1 MGSKRYISVLL
12 LLGLILLSQALLSQR
27 LTGLTIIGNN
37 LGSRTFTEQQVIDAF
52 KAKNNFW
59 SNGKALSICLPETK
73 TTDATPVCSK
83 VYLKSVA
90 EVQKFWLSQVFQG
103 RSRAPH
109 FFETDQDMI
118 DFIQKTPGAI
128 GAFVN
133 EKNIAIPTELTLQ
146 INP

>member
-1 MGSKRYISVLL
+1 MDSKNRISLFFFSML
-12 LLGLILLSQALLSQR
+12 FMAGLNLCGQR
-27 LTGLTIIGNN
+27 FAGIVVIGNN
-37 LGSRTFTEQQVIDAF
+37 LGSINLSEQQVTEAF

-59 SNGKALSICLPETK
+59 PNGKALSVCLPETQS
-73 TTDATPVCSK
+73 TDAYVVCSGI
-83 VYLKSVA
+83 YGKSVA

-109 FFETDQDMI
+109 FFDTDAEMI
-118 DFIQKTPGAI
+118 EFISKTPGAI

-133 EKNIAIPTELTLQ
+133 ERNLSIPSELLLQ

>member
-1 MGSKRYISVLL
+1 MDSNRYIVLFLFSVISLNASLL
-12 LLGLILLSQALLSQR
+12 CGQR
-27 LTGLTIIGNN
+27 LSGLTIIGNN
-37 LGSRTFTEQQVIDAF
+37 IGEKTLNEQAVIDAF

-59 SNGKALSICLPETK
+59 SNGQTLAVCLPETK
-73 TTDATPVCSK
+73 TSDASPVCFK
-83 VYLKSVA
+83 VYGKTVS

-118 DFIQKTPGAI
+118 EFIEKTPGAI

-133 EKNIAIPTELTLQ
+133 EKNLPVPTELMLQ
-146 INP
+146 IKP

>member
-1 MGSKRYISVLL
+1 MDFNRYIVLFLFSVLSL
-12 LLGLILLSQALLSQR
+12 NTDRLCGQQLS
-27 LTGLTIIGNN
+27 GLTIIGNN
-37 LGSRTFTEQQVIDAF
+37 IGTKTLSEQAVIDAF

-59 SNGKALSICLPETK
+59 SNGKALAVCLPETK
-73 TTDATPVCSK
+73 TTDATPVCLKIYSK
-83 VYLKSVA
+83 TVS

-109 FFETDQDMI
+109 FFETDQEII
-118 DFIQKTPGAI
+118 DFVEKTPGAI

-133 EKNIAIPTELTLQ
+133 EKNIPVPTELKLQ